1 MSILGTRKIIKE
13 LEKIKEDLRVL
24 SLEKCEDKENLYLSV
39 DTYLVKLTDERT
51 FYRERLLKKNGNGSA
66 VVIVPLT
73 KDNKSLVVVQPRV
86 FKEDKIAVEVPA
98 GYIDQGETKEMAAL
112 RELREETGYVP
123 EELIELKSYYQD
135 PGISGAKNTC
145 FLALGCE
152 KKFKQDLDRDE
163 YIKYL
168 ECSFNDLVY
177 LVNNGIIDDVNGI
190 IAIEEAR
197 KARKRLLR

>member
-24 SLEKCEDKENLYLSV
+24 SLEKCEDKESLYLSV

-51 FYRERLLKKNGNGSA
+51 FYRERLLKKNGDGSA

-123 EELIELKSYYQD
+123 EKLIELKSYYQD

>member
-51 FYRERLLKKNGNGSA
+51 FYRERLLKKNGDGSA

>member
-24 SLEKCEDKENLYLSV
+24 SLEKCEDKESLYLSV
-39 DTYLVKLTDERT
+39 DTYLVKLKDERT
-51 FYRERLLKKNGNGSA
+51 FYRERLLKKNGDGSA
-66 VVIVPLT
+66 VVIVPFT

-123 EELIELKSYYQD
+123 EKLIELKSYYQD

-177 LVNNGIIDDVNGI
+177 LVNNGIINDVNGI

>member
-24 SLEKCEDKENLYLSV
+24 SLEKCEDKESLYLSV
-39 DTYLVKLTDERT
+39 DTYLVKLKDERT
-51 FYRERLLKKNGNGSA
+51 FYRERLLKKNGDGSA

-123 EELIELKSYYQD
+123 EKLIELKSYYQD

-177 LVNNGIIDDVNGI
+177 LVNNGIINDVNGI

>member
-24 SLEKCEDKENLYLSV
+24 SLEKCEDKESLYLSV
-39 DTYLVKLTDERT
+39 DTYLVKLKDERT
-51 FYRERLLKKNGNGSA
+51 FYRERLLKKNGDGSA

-123 EELIELKSYYQD
+123 EKLIELKSYYQD